1 MNILGL
7 SCFYHDAA
15 ACLMSDGE
23 IVAAAQQERFSR
35 KKHDQ
40 EFPTEAI
47 AYCMKEGGV
56 TIDDIDYVAFYDK
69 PFTKFLRIIENYLA
83 VAPRGYFSF
92 IKAFPVWAK
101 RKFWIK
107 DLIAKELKYD
117 GDIIFPEHHESH
129 AASCFFLS
137 PFEKAAIITADGVGE
152 WDTSTY
158 GWGEGNEIHL
168 TNEIK
173 YPHSLGLLYT
183 AFTYFLG
190 FKVNSGEYKVMGAA
204 PYGTPKDCDLIKEK
218 LIDIKEDG
226 SFKLNLKYF
235 GFPYK
240 LRMINRN
247 FLKLFGRKPRVP
259 ETWLSQDDF
268 DIAASIQMVNEEI
281 MLKIANHVYEDY
293 GLDNLCLAGGV
304 ALNCVANGR
313 ILREGPFENIWIQPA
328 AGDAG
333 GAVGA
338 AAFVYYSYLGN
349 TKRTPMRDAYL
360 GPAFT
365 NDQIRKYLDQ
375 IKAPYHFIADDELVK
390 KTAELIADEN
400 VVGWF
405 QGRMEFGPRAL
416 GNRSILADARDEKMR
431 DTLNLKIKFREG
443 FRPFAPTVLEEKASE
458 YFDIDCPSPYM
469 LLVAEVRPDKRIIPA
484 VTHKDFSARLQTVNE
499 HQNPRF
505 YRLIKEYEKITGVPV
520 IINTSFNIRGEPIV
534 CTPQEAYRCFMYTKM
549 DCLVLGNYLLLKEEQ
564 PEYTGDMKWL
574 EKIELD

>member
-15 ACLMSDGE
+15 ACLMKDGE
-23 IVAAAQQERFSR
+23 IIAAAQQERFSR

-47 AYCMKEGGV
+47 RYCMKEGGV

-107 DLIAKELKYD
+107 DLIAKELGYD
-117 GDIIFPEHHESH
+117 GEIIFPEHHESH

-152 WDTSTY
+152 WDTATY
-158 GWGEGNEIHL
+158 GWGQGNEIHL

-204 PYGTPKDCDLIKEK
+204 PYGVPKYYELIKEK
-218 LIDIKEDG
+218 LIDVKDDG

-235 GFPYK
+235 GYPYK

-247 FLKLFGRKPRVP
+247 FIKLFGRKPRVP

-268 DIAASIQMVNEEI
+268 DIAASIQKVTEEI
-281 MLKIANHVYEDY
+281 MLKIANHVYEESK
-293 GLDNLCLAGGV
+293 LDNLCLAGGV

-313 ILREGPFENIWIQPA
+313 ILRQGPFKNVWIQPA

-333 GAVGA
+333 GAAGS

-349 TKRTPMRDAYL
+349 KERIPMRDAYL
-360 GPAFT
+360 GPAFS
-365 NDQIRKYLDQ
+365 NEQIKRYLDQ
-375 IKAPYHFIADDELVK
+375 IKAPYHFIADEELAR
-390 KTAELIADEN
+390 KTAGLIADKK

-443 FRPFAPTVLEEKASE
+443 FRPFAPAVLEERASE
-458 YFDIDCPSPYM
+458 YFDINCPSPYM
-469 LLVAEVRPDKRIIPA
+469 LLVAEVRPDKRVIPA
-484 VTHKDFSARLQTVNE
+484 VTHKDFTARIQTVNDN
-499 HQNPRF
+499 QNPRF

-549 DCLVLGNYLLLKEEQ
+549 DCLVLGNCLLYKEEQ
-564 PEYTGDMKWL
+564 PQYTGDMKWL